1 MTTMPRREVALLSG
15 LALVGAIGASL
26 LASPDAEATSYGAT
40 LFRFRMVRA
49 YPTISEIADVHE
61 ATHDEIDEGFARCLN
76 NRHLRVVAESYL
88 EDRRA

>member
-1 MTTMPRREVALLSG
+1 MPDIQNLDLPAVQPLSVAEFPRS
-15 LALVGAIGASL
+15 
-26 LASPDAEATSYGAT
+26 
-40 LFRFRMVRA
+40 FRFRMVRA